1 MIEID
6 QSKVRAAAEE
16 KLASDAAVLLSG
28 SDLVVVRCYERGQKI
43 PKAWATYREMLRQ
56 IVRRDPSAISLG
68 IPERPEYPA

>member
-1 MIEID
+1 MITID
-6 QSKVRAAAEE
+6 PEKAKASANEKLVAEAAEL
-16 KLASDAAVLLSG
+16 LAK

-68 IPERPEYPA
+68 IPERPAYPA

>member
-1 MIEID
+1 MIKID
-6 QSKVRAAAEE
+6 PLKVKASADE
-16 KLASDAAVLLSG
+16 KLVAEAADLLAK